1 MTQPAATQSTFPV
14 SDVDPFSMEY
24 LLDPYP
30 FHEQLREAGPVVWLS
45 KWNCWGTGRHKEMNE
60 VLADPRTF
68 CSGAG
73 VGMANFNNDKPWRQ
87 PSMLLEADPPAH
99 TMRRAVVGKVLSAG
113 NLRRL
118 RADFEVAAAALVERI
133 LEKKQVDAVSEVA
146 EPYILK
152 VFPDAVGIGQSGR
165 ENLIPY
171 GTMVFNA
178 LGPENDR
185 FHESMRGIK
194 EVSDWIMANCR
205 RENLR
210 PGGLGLEVYAAADS
224 GEVTQE
230 EAPILVRSFLSAG
243 IDTTANA
250 IGNALWCFAKH
261 PDQWKKLH
269 ANPALARPA
278 FEEVLRYESPFQSY
292 FRTTTQDTSIAGTA
306 IPVNQKFFMSVGAAN
321 RDPRRWEHPNTFDI
335 ERQTTGHMGFGGG
348 IHGCIGQM
356 IARLESEVLL
366 TAMARRISA
375 IEVSGPTTPRLNNVL
390 RGFDTLPVTLHAA
403 H

>member
-1 MTQPAATQSTFPV
+1 MTHAAVTPSPHPV
-14 SDVDPFSMEY
+14 SDVDPFSTEY
-24 LLDPYP
+24 LVDPYP

-45 KWNCWGTGRHKEMNE
+45 KWNCWGTGRYKEMNE
-60 VLADPRTF
+60 ILADPKTF

-73 VGMANFNNDKPWRQ
+73 VGIANFNTEKPWRQ

-99 TMRRAVVGKVLSAG
+99 TPRRAVVAKVLSAG

-118 RADFEVAAAALVERI
+118 RAAFELEAEAIVDRL
-133 LEKKQVDAVSEVA
+133 LEKKQVEAISEVA

-152 VFPDAVGIGQSGR
+152 VFPDSVGIGATGR

-171 GTMVFNA
+171 GAMVFNA
-178 LGPENDR
+178 FGPQNEILR
-185 FHESMRGIK
+185 ESMRGMEAI
-194 EVSDWIMANCR
+194 VDWIMAQCR

-210 PGGLGLEVYAAADS
+210 PGGLGLEVYEAADA
-224 GEVTQE
+224 GQVTLE

-243 IDTTANA
+243 VDTTVNG
-250 IGNALWCFAKH
+250 IGNTLWCFATH
-261 PDQWKKLH
+261 PDQWRKLH
-269 ANPALARPA
+269 ANPTIARAA
-278 FEEVLRYESPFQSY
+278 FEEVARFESPFQSY
-292 FRTTTQDTSIAGTA
+292 FRTATRETSLGGVQIA
-306 IPVNQKFFMSVGAAN
+306 VNQKVFMSVGAAN
-321 RDPRRWEHPNTFDI
+321 RDPRRWERPNNFDI

-356 IARLESEVLL
+356 VARLETEVLL

-375 IEVSGPTTPRLNNVL
+375 IELTGPTTPRLNNVL
-390 RGFDTLPVTLHAA
+390 RGFDTLPIAVHAA